1 METRL
6 YSEVTTLLMAE
17 SNDLRCNNKYIPS
30 YVPDNLKWF
39 ERDGLETWY
48 KKNKCDEF
56 LSNTDLHFEKMKV
69 VNFDMIRNGDKMES
83 KKIRQY
89 QTIDHDEI
97 KKYPKHL
104 QQQITSSIFLIVN
117 EKIFML
123 MDKQMLNILE
133 IRKDQLDVVNF

>member
-1 METRL
+1 
-6 YSEVTTLLMAE
+6 
-17 SNDLRCNNKYIPS
+17 
-30 YVPDNLKWF
+30 
-39 ERDGLETWY
+39 
-48 KKNKCDEF
+48 
-56 LSNTDLHFEKMKV
+56 MKV